1 MAAPS
6 NYAALVTGA
15 GAAYYDLEL
24 ANDAP
29 FELNLRFAAVDYSA
43 AAIAVDVRPLP
54 DIQLTGTALTVSAPA
69 LDGADTICA
78 ATLTEAAV
86 EALGTPAE
94 PGREIVL
101 YYRIHVTPSGGTKRL
116 WAAGKLTRLGS

>member
-15 GAAYYDLEL
+15 GAAYCDIDL

-29 FELNLRFAAVDYSA
+29 FELNLRFVAVDYSD
-43 AAIAVDVRPLP
+43 AAITVDVRTQP
-54 DIQLTGTALTVSAPA
+54 DIQLSGTAMTVGTPA

-78 ATLTEAAV
+78 ATLTEAEV

-94 PGREIVL
+94 PGREIVR
-101 YYRIHVTPSGGTKRL
+101 YYRVHVTPSGGAKRL